1 MTRDLLLV
9 GIGVLV
15 GLLIR
20 TAIDRPWR
28 RPVPLAARLV
38 EIHPGTRP
46 PRPVMPCPDCVAGI
60 TVWTGA
66 PGSRKPVE
74 CGTCDGTAFVPAR
87 SRMWLRPG
95 ARVVDR
101 AGAVGTVLDPDD
113 AYVVLGTRLSPM
125 DTGRWP
131 IRFDADPNTVRWTDA
146 ADLDPITPDDEAL
159 LAKIARRAPRLR
171 SL

>member
-1 MTRDLLLV
+1 MTGDVLPFLL
-9 GIGVLV
+9 GVLV
-15 GLLIR
+15 GLLVS
-20 TAIDRPWR
+20 TAISRPWR
-28 RPVPLAARLV
+28 RPELTAVLTDP
-38 EIHPGTRP
+38 ITPG
-46 PRPVMPCPDCVAGI
+46 PRPAGRTAPCVNCVAGI
-60 TVWTGA
+60 AVWTGTA
-66 PGSRKPVE
+66 GSRRAIE
-74 CGTCDGTAFVPAR
+74 CATCDGTGVVPAR
-87 SRMWLRPG
+87 ARRWLVPG

-146 ADLDPITPDDEAL
+146 ADLDPITPDE
-159 LAKIARRAPRLR
+159 IARRAPRLR